1 MNENRNRPESR
12 ATELSAIGK
21 FLYKVLNRL
30 GLTSGITIVAI
41 GVVFIIWFL
50 INNDLE
56 QVLLSAILVAL
67 GVIVMERHKF
77 DLD

>member
-1 MNENRNRPESR
+1 MNEK

-21 FLYKVLNRL
+21 FLYKILDRL

-41 GVVFIIWFL
+41 GVVFIVWFL

-56 QVLLSAILVAL
+56 QVLLSAVLVAL

-77 DLD
+77 NLD